1 MIKTSNKAAR
11 KLGAD
16 LAIELHA
23 QRTVAARGGVFAAKT
38 VLLDQFDWRTQDEIQ
53 YGFNAKLDELEP
65 LSSPRRGQLLSCY
78 FMETDKLSLAKRV
91 GL

>member
-23 QRTVAARGGVFAAKT
+23 QRTVAARGGVIAAKS
-38 VLLDQFDWRTQDEIQ
+38 VILDQFGWLTQSEIQ
-53 YGFNAKLDELEP
+53 DGFNAKLDELEP
-65 LSSPRRGQLLSCY
+65 LTFGRRGQLQ
-78 FMETDKLSLAKRV
+78 
-91 GL
+91 